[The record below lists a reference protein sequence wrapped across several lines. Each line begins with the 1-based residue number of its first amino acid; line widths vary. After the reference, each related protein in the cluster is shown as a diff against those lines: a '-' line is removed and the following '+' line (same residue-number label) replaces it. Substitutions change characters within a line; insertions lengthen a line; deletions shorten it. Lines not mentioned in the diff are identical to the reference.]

1 MHILKLLLAW
11 LLAVLPLGWG
21 VSKTIAKLEPLF
33 TGEQKAGTGTT
44 KP

>member
-1 MHILKLLLAW
+1 MHVLKLLLAW

-33 TGEQKAGTGTT
+33 KGESSTEK
-44 KP
+44 K